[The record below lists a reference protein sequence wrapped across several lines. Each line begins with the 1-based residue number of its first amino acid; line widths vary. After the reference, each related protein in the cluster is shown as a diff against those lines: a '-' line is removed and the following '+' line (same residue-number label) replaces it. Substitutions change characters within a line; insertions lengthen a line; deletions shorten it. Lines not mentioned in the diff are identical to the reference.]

1 MEKRVNLKDGRE
13 VLIREMRPDDAE
25 RSLAFFQALP
35 DSDRAYLRRE
45 ITSPAVIQERIEEM
59 VAGRVIRLV
68 AEHGGRIVADGAL
81 EFNFH
86 GWMKHVGEIR
96 LIVGHEY
103 QKCGLG
109 ELMALELY
117 SVANRHKLEEIIV
130 EMMGPQEGV
139 QRIFERLG
147 FHKEAVLTGF
157 VKDTK
162 GLKHDL
168 VIMRCPLAVLWDTLE
183 DHMAETD
190 WHQRI

>member
-13 VLIREMRPDDAE
+13 VVIREMSPDDAK
-25 RSLAFFQALP
+25 RSLAFFQSLP
-35 DSDRAYLRRE
+35 DTDRAYLRRE
-45 ITSPAVIQERIEEM
+45 ITDRAVVQERIDEM
-59 VAGRVIRLV
+59 LAGRVVRLV
-68 AEHGGRIVADGAL
+68 AEHDGQIVADGAL
-81 EFNFH
+81 EFNMH

-96 LIVGHEY
+96 LIVASEY

-117 SVANRHKLEEIIV
+117 AVANQHKLEEIIV

-147 FHKEAVLTGF
+147 FHKEAVLEGF

-162 GLKHDL
+162 GAKHDL
-168 VIMRCPLAVLWDTLE
+168 VMMRCPLAVLWDRLE
-183 DHMAETD
+183 DHMAATD